1 MGCRDWR
8 HGFDYAWQTPAPEPD
23 EGPGL
28 TWRQLTPATG
38 QGRGTGSS
46 TGAITAEADGWL
58 AYVRGVMAF
67 YTQSLQPTVSQR
79 SANAQHPPLP

>member
-1 MGCRDWR
+1 MGRGDWR

-28 TWRQLTPATG
+28 TWRQLTP
-38 QGRGTGSS
+38 RHWSGSWNGELH
-46 TGAITAEADGWL
+46 GAITAEADGWL